1 MTFQADLHSSNGR
14 VLHVTPTRFTRVSQ
28 SRTWNTGNGS
38 PDAIC
43 FSVDRPGIVIVGAT
57 LYGGV
62 GSYDYELELLD
73 DVSIALEQYSHLCWS
88 R

>member
-1 MTFQADLHSSNGR
+1 MFPQEDLEGSCGK
-14 VLHVTPTRFTRVSQ
+14 VLHATPSRFTRTNQ

-43 FSVDRPGIVIVGAT
+43 FAVDRGGVAIAGVGV
-57 LYGGV
+57 YGGV

-73 DVSIALEQYSHLCWS
+73 DVSLH
-88 R
+88 